1 MSANPSE
8 SSQSHHPPIPTDP
21 HVIIAGFGIPGRFI
35 AELLDFHDMPYSV
48 IELNASIVERCT
60 KVPIIYGDARE
71 ESVLR
76 QAGIETATMMAIT
89 LPLEDVVHQI
99 IGVARRLRPDL
110 RIAARVNYTSAG
122 LKAQQL
128 GAEHVVIGEQLIARE
143 FFRVFEK
150 DISKMV
156 APEKATGG

>member
-1 MSANPSE
+1 MS
-8 SSQSHHPPIPTDP
+8 SSSFIHPPIPTDP

-35 AELLDFHDMPYSV
+35 AELLDFHEMPYSV

-60 KVPIIYGDARE
+60 RVPIIVGDARE
-71 ESVLR
+71 ENVLR
-76 QAGIETATMMAIT
+76 AAGIEQATMMAIT
-89 LPLEDVVHQI
+89 LPIEDVVHQI
-99 IGVARRLRPDL
+99 IAVAKRLKPDL

-150 DISKMV
+150 HISKTIE
-156 APEKATGG
+156 PEKATGK

>member
-1 MSANPSE
+1 MSSTAD
-8 SSQSHHPPIPTDP
+8 QHPPVPTEP

-35 AELLDFHDMPYSV
+35 AELLDFHEMPYSV
-48 IELNASIVERCT
+48 IELNSSIVERCT
-60 KVPIIYGDARE
+60 KVPIIFGDARNE
-71 ESVLR
+71 DVLK

-89 LPLEDVVHQI
+89 LPAEDIVHQI
-99 IGVARRLRPDL
+99 IQVAKRLKPDL
-110 RIAARVNYTSAG
+110 RISARVNYTSAG

-150 DISKMV
+150 DISKSIE
-156 APEKATGG
+156 PEKASGK

>member
-1 MSANPSE
+1 MAGTESNHPPVPSE
-8 SSQSHHPPIPTDP
+8 P

-35 AELLDFHDMPYSV
+35 AELLDFHEMPYSV
-48 IELNASIVERCT
+48 IELNSSIVERCT
-60 KVPIIYGDARE
+60 KVPMIFGDARDE
-71 ESVLR
+71 NVLR
-76 QAGIETATMMAIT
+76 AAGIETATMMAIT
-89 LPLEDVVHQI
+89 LPIENVVHEI
-99 IGVARRLRPDL
+99 IGVARRMRPDL

-150 DISKMV
+150 DISKTV
-156 APEKATGG
+156 EPEKATGK

>member
-1 MSANPSE
+1 MSSTPD
-8 SSQSHHPPIPTDP
+8 HHPPVPTDP

-60 KVPIIYGDARE
+60 KVPIIFGDARDE
-71 ESVLR
+71 NVLR
-76 QAGIETATMMAIT
+76 AAGIEQATMMAIT
-89 LPLEDVVHQI
+89 LPVENVVHEI
-99 IGVARRLRPDL
+99 IAVAKRLKPDL
-110 RIAARVNYTSAG
+110 RISARVNYTSAG

-150 DISKMV
+150 EISKV
-156 APEKATGG
+156 VEPEKATGK